1 MKPFII
7 KILTS
12 GSGLSSRRLIAL
24 LCVPPYLLG
33 GVVGMLSPDYRY
45 FLTSM
50 VCMGL
55 LICIAFFSLNWQKA
69 IELTKSV
76 VSIKTK
82 TINNESTTTEAT
94 SIPVE
99 Q

>member
-1 MKPFII
+1 MKRFIT

-33 GVVGMLSPDYRY
+33 GVMGVLSPDYRY

-50 VCMGL
+50 ICTGL
-55 LICIAFFSLNWQKA
+55 LICVAFFSLDWRRVA
-69 IELTKSV
+69 ELTRSV
-76 VSIKTK
+76 ISIKTK
-82 TINNESTTTEAT
+82 TIDNESTTTEAT
-94 SIPVE
+94 SVPME